1 MTVACHA
8 FHPEAASVADADL
21 SNDLFFAAAGRWL
34 LAQGGQAVP
43 TQGGT
48 LGERV
53 RQALAATGDPDAV
66 VVGAVPFDV
75 RQPAQ
80 LWIPAH
86 CQRGVLDEPTRLPF
100 ATGHGGE
107 VATMRA
113 GTVRLMPEPAMFEAL
128 VQQALGRLEQEN
140 LRKLVLART
149 LSFDLDA
156 PLDQARLLE
165 KLLAQHPQGHVFSVP
180 LDAASGCGVLLGASP
195 ELLVRRQGRRIT
207 LNPLA
212 GSAARQHDPA
222 QDRCVAEALLRSDK
236 DRREH
241 AIVIEDIVRILQP
254 YCRTLTV
261 PDGPELLATDTLWH
275 LSSVLEGELYDLD
288 MTSLDLALALHPTPA
303 VCGWPTAQAFA
314 AIEDLEPFSRDFY
327 AGFVGW
333 CAASGDGEWA
343 VTLRCGVCHPGQV
356 RLYAG
361 AGVVP
366 GSVPAMERAETGVKF
381 QTMLNGLGVTLP

>member
-8 FHPEAASVADADL
+8 FHQEAASVADADL
-21 SNDLFFAAAGRWL
+21 SSDLFFAAAGHWL
-34 LAQGGQAVP
+34 LAQGGHAVP

-53 RQALAATGDPDAV
+53 RQALAATDDPDAV
-66 VVGAVPFDV
+66 VVGAVPFDA

-80 LWIPAH
+80 LRVPAH
-86 CQRGVLDEPTRLPF
+86 CRRGALGKPGSMPF
-100 ATGHGGE
+100 AADHAGE
-107 VATMRA
+107 AAIMQA
-113 GTVRLMPEPAMFEAL
+113 GTVRLMPEPARFEVL
-128 VQQALGRLEQEN
+128 VQQALVRLEQEN
-140 LRKLVLART
+140 LRKLVLSRT

-180 LDAASGCGVLLGASP
+180 LDQAAGGGVLMGASP
-195 ELLVRRQGRRIT
+195 ELLVRRHGRRIT

-222 QDRCVAEALLRSDK
+222 RDRSVAEALLRSDK

-241 AIVIEDIVRILQP
+241 AIVIEDIVRILKP

-261 PDGPELLATDTLWH
+261 PEGPELLATDTLWH
-275 LSSVLEGELYDLD
+275 LSSVLEGELYDLE
-288 MTSLDLALALHPTPA
+288 MTSLDLAMVLHPTPA

-314 AIEDLEPFSRDFY
+314 AIEALEPFSRDFY

-333 CAASGDGEWA
+333 CSASGDGEWA
-343 VTLRCGVCHPGQV
+343 VTLRCGVCHPRQV

-361 AGVVP
+361 AGLVP